1 MARKPT
7 PHSTALVINIDNEF
21 IIAAFVHSDGTIENL
36 QAVATPYADGVEAIL
51 QAIIVLSR
59 RLLAQAMDILISG
72 IGVSTVGLV
81 HHTNGTIIRAD
92 DSLAMLQNVS
102 IGKVLQNEFK
112 LPVRVENY
120 VNAMALAEMAL
131 GAGRNSESFLYIHA
145 DTVLNGALVQSGRI
159 WRGSHSSAGQIGQLV
174 AGWMAER
181 PIQLAQ
187 RASGTGIASDYNMRS
202 RKFREIGINEIIQF
216 SRHGDQ
222 LAIRVIRDG
231 AHVLGSVLSPVVNLI
246 DPERVVVGGLLSS
259 IGDLWWNA
267 FREALT
273 QHAMPALKQV
283 QILRAEIDEH
293 AGMIGAGLLVH
304 ESVAIDK

>member
-1 MARKPT
+1 MVRKSKSHT
-7 PHSTALVINIDNEF
+7 TALVIHIDSEL
-21 IIAAFVHSDGTIENL
+21 IIAAFVHSDGTLDNL
-36 QAVATPYADGVEAIL
+36 QAVATPAGDSVEAII
-51 QAIIVLSR
+51 QAMLALAR
-59 RLLAQAMDILISG
+59 RLMAQAMDILISG
-72 IGVSTVGLV
+72 IGVSTIGLV
-81 HHTNGTIIRAD
+81 HHTNGTVIRAD
-92 DSLAMLQNVS
+92 DSLGLLQNVS
-102 IGKVLQNEFK
+102 IGKILQNEFK
-112 LPVRVENY
+112 LPVCVENN

-145 DTVLNGALVQSGRI
+145 DVLLNGALIQNGRI

-181 PIQLAQ
+181 PINLAL
-187 RASGTGIASDYNMRS
+187 RASGTGIVSDYNMRS

-246 DPERVVVGGLLSS
+246 DPERVVVGGLLTT

-267 FREALT
+267 FRESLT

-283 QILRAEIDEH
+283 EILRAEIEEH

>member
-1 MARKPT
+1 MPRKSKPAT
-7 PHSTALVINIDNEF
+7 TALVIHLDSEF
-21 IIAAFVHSDGTIENL
+21 IIAAFVHSDGTIDNL
-36 QAVATPYADGVEAIL
+36 QAVATPTAAGVEAIL
-51 QAIIVLSR
+51 QAMLVLAR

-81 HHTNGTIIRAD
+81 HHTNGTVIRAD
-92 DSLAMLQNVS
+92 ESLALLQNVS

-112 LPVRVENY
+112 LPVCVENN

-145 DTVLNGALVQSGRI
+145 DAMLNGALVQNGRI

-187 RASGTGIASDYNMRS
+187 RASGAGIASDYNMRS

-222 LAIRVIRDG
+222 LAIRVLRDG

-246 DPERVVVGGLLSS
+246 DPERVVVGGLLTT

-267 FREALT
+267 FCDALT
-273 QHAMPALKQV
+273 QHALPALQQV
-283 QILRAEIDEH
+283 EILRAEIEEH

-304 ESVAIDK
+304 ESVAIEK